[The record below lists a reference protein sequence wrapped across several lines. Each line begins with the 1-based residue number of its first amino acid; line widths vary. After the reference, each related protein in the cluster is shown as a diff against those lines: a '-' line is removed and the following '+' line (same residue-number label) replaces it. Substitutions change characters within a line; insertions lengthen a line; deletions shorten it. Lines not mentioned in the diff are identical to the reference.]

1 MKVLLLGRE
10 TTDALGSE
18 PPPHAHDLACDL
30 ELATLWRAM
39 SGGDEFVLD
48 VARHALLTA
57 ASNDLD
63 TVHYRQDVLRD
74 CLHHPDDVRELYG
87 LAVTTLDR
95 KRRGWLGVLSRAP
108 SSVVYEAVSH
118 LQMLLE
124 MLVEL
129 RRIADRCA
137 SRFASEGFTAL
148 FERIRREL
156 DDAYL
161 ERVRAQLT
169 ELRFR
174 RGTLLSARLG
184 DGNEGVDHV
193 LRRDDGGRRGWRRWL
208 AGWEA
213 AANGFRLHPR
223 DDAGARILA
232 GMVNE
237 GLEDVANVLA
247 ASAEHV
253 QAFFVQLRSE
263 LAFYVGCLNLY
274 ATLAARGQPTC
285 LPNAS
290 PAGTRDLRFTGL
302 TNPCLALHTK
312 APVVGNTIEADGRDL
327 IVVTGAN
334 QGGKTV
340 FLRSLGVAQMMM
352 QSGMFVAAE
361 AFQAEVCSGLFTHFR
376 REEDGTMTHGKLDEE
391 LARLSAMVDRLGPNV
406 WLLCNESFAATN
418 QREGS
423 EIARQVVSAL
433 LERRLRVAFVTHLTE
448 LAQDLHVRRDPSA
461 LFLRA
466 DRRPDDTRTFRLV
479 VAPPLETGFG
489 EDVYREVF
497 CEPAA
502 APPGT
507 NLKEPAA

>member
-1 MKVLLLGRE
+1 MG
-10 TTDALGSE
+10 
-18 PPPHAHDLACDL
+18 
-30 ELATLWRAM
+30 
-39 SGGDEFVLD
+39 GGDEFLRD

-57 ASNDLD
+57 TATDLD
-63 TVHYRQDVLRD
+63 TVRYRQGVLGD
-74 CLHHPDDVRELYG
+74 CLRNPGDARALYA

-108 SSVVYEAVSH
+108 SAVVNQAVAH

-129 RRIADRCA
+129 RTIADRCA
-137 SRFASEGFTAL
+137 PRFSSEGFTAL
-148 FERIRREL
+148 FERVQREL

-161 ERVRAQLT
+161 ERVQAQLT
-169 ELRFR
+169 ELRLR

-193 LRRDDGGRRGWRRWL
+193 LRRDDGGQRAWKRLFARLG
-208 AGWEA
+208 A
-213 AANGFRLHPR
+213 AASSFRLHPR

-237 GLEDVANVLA
+237 GLEDVANALA
-247 ASAEHV
+247 ASADHV

-263 LAFYVGCLNLY
+263 LAFYVGCLNLHD
-274 ATLAARGQPTC
+274 TLAARGQATC
-285 LPNAS
+285 LPDAS
-290 PAGTRDLRFTGL
+290 PAGNRDLRFTGL
-302 TNPCLALHTK
+302 TDPCLALHTS
-312 APVVGNTIEADGRDL
+312 AAVVGNTIEADGTDL

-340 FLRSLGVAQMMM
+340 FLRSLGVAQTMM

-361 AFQAEVCSGLFTHFR
+361 AFRSDVCSGLFTHFR
-376 REEDGTMTHGKLDEE
+376 REEDPSMAHGKLDEE
-391 LARLSAMVDRLGPNV
+391 LARLSALADRLGPDA

-433 LERRLRVAFVTHLTE
+433 LERRVRMAFVTHLTE
-448 LAQDLHVRRDPSA
+448 FALELHQRSDPST

-466 DRRPDDTRTFRLV
+466 DRLQDGTRTFHLV
-479 VAPPLETGFG
+479 AAPPLETGFG

-497 CEPAA
+497 ESYRSEEPS
-502 APPGT
+502 
-507 NLKEPAA
+507 